1 MENEILNIRDSA
13 KDMVIIFFGELST
26 KGKNIFDFIKK
37 LGVNIKAKLK
47 KFDKL
52 QYEIKKDHIYII
64 LNGTP
69 YEDVA
74 KGLKQVPGILNFS
87 LAMGIEKDLDEFKKY
102 SLELAKSSNA
112 KTFKVAVKRADKT
125 FPYHSDEIC
134 REVGDYVLDNIP
146 SIKVDVHS
154 PDLLIH
160 IMIRQ
165 ELAYVYGP
173 KEKGLGGYPV
183 GIAGKTLQLLSGGID
198 SPVATFMMMRR
209 GAKVECI
216 HFAAPP
222 YTSEKVIE
230 KIKDLL
236 HVLTD
241 YQPSIKLMIVPFTHL
256 QEEIYKA
263 AGTSYAI
270 TIMRRMMLR
279 IATKVAWNNNDIVL
293 STGESFGQ
301 VASQTLKS
309 FVAIDPV
316 TPMPIIRPLVAIDK
330 IDIIDIAQK
339 INTFD
344 ISVRPYEDCCTIFDV
359 KNPTTCLHPDK
370 IEEIEKSFD
379 WKPMV
384 EECARNV
391 QKIYITDD
399 DEDDSNLL

>member
-1 MENEILNIRDSA
+1 MENIAIKSDGQS

-37 LGVNIKAKLK
+37 LAVNIKAKLK
-47 KFDKL
+47 KFSSL
-52 QYEIKKDHIYII
+52 GYEIHKDHIYII
-64 LNGTP
+64 LNDTP
-69 YEDVA
+69 FEDVSKA
-74 KGLKQVPGILNFS
+74 LKEVPGILSFS
-87 LAMGIEKDLDEFKKY
+87 LALAVDKDIEIFKKEA
-102 SLELAKSSNA
+102 LRLAKASSA
-112 KTFKVAVKRADKT
+112 KTFKVQVKRADKT
-125 FPYHSDEIC
+125 FPMHSDEIC
-134 REVGDYVLDNIP
+134 RSVGEYVLENDKNL
-146 SIKVDVHS
+146 KVDVHD
-154 PDLLIH
+154 PELMIH

-165 ELAYVYGP
+165 ESAYVYGP

-198 SPVATFMMMRR
+198 SPVAAFMMMRR
-209 GAKVECI
+209 GAKLECI

-222 YTSEKVIE
+222 YTSEKVIC
-230 KIKDLL
+230 KITDLL
-236 HVLTD
+236 QVLTK

-279 IATKVAWNNNDIVL
+279 IATKVAWNNHDIVL

-309 FVAIDPV
+309 FVAIDPA
-316 TPMPIIRPLVAIDK
+316 TPLPIIRPLVAIDK
-330 IDIIDIAQK
+330 LDIISIAQK
-339 INTFD
+339 IGTFD
-344 ISVRPYEDCCTIFDV
+344 ISIRPYEDCCTIFDV
-359 KNPTTCLHPDK
+359 KNPTTCPHPDK

-391 QKIYITDD
+391 KKIYITD
-399 DEDDSNLL
+399 EKKDDSELI

>member
-112 KTFKVAVKRADKT
+112 KTFKVTVKRADKT

-154 PDLLIH
+154 PELLIH

-309 FVAIDPV
+309 FVAIDPA

-359 KNPTTCLHPDK
+359 KNPTTCPHPDK
-370 IEEIEKSFD
+370 IEEIENSFD
-379 WKPMV
+379 WKAMV

-391 QKIYITDD
+391 QKIYITDE